1 MKPASKRIS
10 AMRKAPNW
18 PFVSLAELS
27 PMHQTPQHY
36 ATAPKAVGIPTQPH
50 CHIRCFNDSTNLVVF
65 HLRPSDRPK
74 RSAHEGAQR
83 KATISSSRTA
93 RLSPPRPKTRTPGP
107 RKTSKRGRRR
117 PPSAPSPHRFI
128 RLLGAPPP
136 SCDHDEGPQ
145 DASARL
151 KNRRIF
157 DYLAFY
163 LVNSTFLL
171 FRPSNAR
178 P

>member
-27 PMHQTPQHY
+27 PMHQTPN
-36 ATAPKAVGIPTQPH
+36 TTRRRPKAVGIPTQPH

-65 HLRPSDRPK
+65 HPHPSDRLK
-74 RSAHEGAQR
+74 RSTHEGAQR
-83 KATISSSRTA
+83 KATTSNSRTA

-107 RKTSKRGRRR
+107 RKTSERGRRR
-117 PPSAPSPHRFI
+117 PLPRRRRTAPYASSAPRPHHAIMMRACKTH
-128 RLLGAPPP
+128 RQG
-136 SCDHDEGPQ
+136 
-145 DASARL
+145 

-157 DYLAFY
+157 DLLAFY

-171 FRPSNAR
+171 FLPSNAR